1 VRSATIAPNY
11 VISDLSRVPIG
22 RFSDGNAIADV
33 VFFSP
38 VTGEHFDFA
47 EGAHDPVKRLSRQP
61 MR

>member
-1 VRSATIAPNY
+1 MTDYRIVRLQVQRGPVKVGKAS
-11 VISDLSRVPIG
+11 VR
-22 RFSDGNAIADV
+22 

>member
-1 VRSATIAPNY
+1 
-11 VISDLSRVPIG
+11 
-22 RFSDGNAIADV
+22 
-33 VFFSP
+33 